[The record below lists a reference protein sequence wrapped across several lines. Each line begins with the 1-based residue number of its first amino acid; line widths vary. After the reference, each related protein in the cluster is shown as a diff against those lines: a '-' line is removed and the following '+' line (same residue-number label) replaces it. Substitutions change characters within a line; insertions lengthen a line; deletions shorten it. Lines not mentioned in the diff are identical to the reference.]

1 MTETKFKPEELA
13 KITELQA
20 EYQKLG
26 TQLLQ
31 LRMATL
37 SAQQYLDSLKEE
49 QTTLDNLIN
58 EVNEQEKASAQ
69 ELESKYGKG
78 ELNMETGVFTPIV

>member
-1 MTETKFKPEELA
+1 MSDIKFQAEELA
-13 KITELQA
+13 KITELQT

-31 LRMATL
+31 LRLTTL
-37 SAQQYLDSLKEE
+37 STQQYLDALK
-49 QTTLDNLIN
+49 Q
-58 EVNEQEKASAQ
+58 EQENLDKLIAEVSEKERAFAL
-69 ELESKYGKG
+69 ELETKYGKG